1 MNSSFAPLRCAV
13 VGANRGQTFIE
24 AAKRQAGQVELVAL
38 CDTNPDALLK
48 WQNEDGIRCYHDY
61 QQLLDDEN
69 VDVVC
74 IATPVP
80 LHARQAI
87 LALESGKH
95 VLSEVT
101 AAYTMD
107 ECWDLVEAVERTKK
121 TYMMAENY
129 CYMRENLLLQNMVEQ
144 GVFGDITYASGAY
157 LHDCREL
164 LWNENEE
171 LTWRG
176 DLRGKYYGNTYPTHS
191 LGPVSRWLGIG
202 KTDRYKTTATWGT
215 RSLAIPDFA
224 ARNFPHRPEYFAPG
238 AFPGNDNA
246 ITMLKTE
253 KGIVVEIRVDWASP
267 RPHNMARHE
276 LQGTRASYTTQ
287 EPGRES
293 LIWIEGRSETNSK
306 GVAGKWEAVSNY
318 YQEFEHP
325 LWREHLLDAEKAG
338 HGGGDFFVLREF
350 AAAIREERAPM
361 IDVYDAVTWSCIT
374 PLSMKSIDENNGA
387 VEVPDFKK
395 PRRVF

>member
-1 MNSSFAPLRCAV
+1 MNSSSAPLRCAV
-13 VGANRGQTFIE
+13 VGANRGQTFIQS
-24 AAKRQAGQVELVAL
+24 AQRQAGQIELVAL
-38 CDTNPDALLK
+38 CDINPDALAA
-48 WQNEDGIRCYHDY
+48 WHNEDGVRCYTEY
-61 QQLLDDEN
+61 QDLLNDEN
-69 VDVVC
+69 VDAIC

-87 LALESGKH
+87 AALNAGKH

-101 AAYTMD
+101 AAYTID
-107 ECWDLVEAVERTKK
+107 ECWDLVEAVERTGK

-144 GVFGDITYASGAY
+144 GVFGEITYASGAY

-164 LWNENEE
+164 MWNADGD

-191 LGPVSRWLGIG
+191 LGPVSRWLGIN
-202 KTDRYKTTATWGT
+202 KTDRYKTTATWAT
-215 RSLAIPDFA
+215 ASRSAGPYA
-224 ARNFPHRPEYFAPG
+224 ARNLPDRPEYSAPD

-246 ITMLKTE
+246 VTMLKTE
-253 KGIVVEIRVDWASP
+253 KDILVEIRVDWASP

-276 LQGTRASYTTQ
+276 LQGTTASFTTQ
-287 EPGRES
+287 EPGSES
-293 LIWIEGRSETNSK
+293 LIWIEGRSGASDKGIAGDWELASK
-306 GVAGKWEAVSNY
+306 Y
-318 YQEFEHP
+318 YDEFEHP
-325 LWREHLLDAEKAG
+325 LWREHLADAEKAG

-350 AAAIREERAPM
+350 ASAIKENRAPM

-374 PLSMKSIDENNGA
+374 PLSMESIDNNNAAIA
-387 VEVPDFKK
+387 VPNFKDK
-395 PRRVF
+395 RA